1 MVENYRVISSKLSYV
16 EIPSNKSSPLL
27 LYFPSI
33 NGYQSHPWQISFH
46 VFNSYLGCKQAIWAV
61 KYYMLTNFIV
71 VCIEK
76 FKKYAIQTSE
86 MFPEEASMS
95 SAANFTH
102 VWQCL
107 VVVGKYLINKNYLK
121 MLCLMLFFL
130 DPNLHYL
137 SELLLFPTRWH
148 FSNKCLLITL
158 KNTKTLYDI

>member
-95 SAANFTH
+95 SAAKFTH

-130 DPNLHYL
+130 TRTCTICPSFYR
-137 SELLLFPTRWH
+137 FPPDDI
-148 FSNKCLLITL
+148 FLI
-158 KNTKTLYDI
+158 NAY